1 MWMREAGPA
10 TRTLLWSPVSET
22 ITQRELRNDS
32 GQILRAVESGETF
45 IVTRHGQPAAELR
58 PLRRRT
64 FVSRAELTHA
74 AAHAS
79 RIDAAQFRAD
89 VDELLDQ
96 ERLRG
101 G

>member
-1 MWMREAGPA
+1 M
-10 TRTLLWSPVSET
+10 SET

-45 IVTRHGQPAAELR
+45 IVTRHGHAAAELR

-64 FVSRAELTHA
+64 FVPRAEVAHA

-89 VDELLDQ
+89 VDEILDQ
-96 ERLRG
+96 ESLPG